1 MAPRYFQGRSV
12 TGQVMVSSA
21 RTFADVVEKFRV
33 CQSLPITRAAFL
45 ALPERERNAAKQ
57 VPYFTPACFTDD
69 PSPRDY
75 SHATLCNLIFLDI
88 DPEKVKREGK
98 WVETGRCPA
107 APFVNDPQSLYTA
120 LQGFNF
126 AAHTTA
132 SSTPEKP
139 RMRIVVDAEAIPLHL
154 YAKAVA
160 TVGMLLGLASVTT
173 ESKVA
178 VQPMFLPTLFAD
190 STGDDE
196 PLIAH
201 RTDARAFTV
210 EDIADEVPDEF
221 ADPQQASQRASAVC
235 YGSDA
240 LFFLRAPVPE
250 ITLAIAR
257 EALFSV
263 DADCSYHEWLECGM
277 ALRHQFSPRLAEEAF
292 ALFNDWSAQGNKYS
306 SEKETRA
313 KWDSVRPTAVGRMP
327 VTIRSLLHRAQQS
340 GWDGKKVKDTGFKLA
355 VQWMDEAESVTDL
368 LENGVAK
375 ILAVPLLSSIQEG
388 MLVSQLCTTAKK
400 RWLYTVTRADVRKD
414 MDRLKEEMRSM
425 ERSKEKVKEP
435 LWAKGVCYVSA
446 ADEFYRHRT
455 GERYKEKSFNNSYGV
470 HLLPAEKQLKEMG
483 TAVTAASL
491 STPAVEPSKYA
502 LNHLN
507 IPKLYDYA
515 YDPSQ
520 PMEMVFVDRG
530 KKFLNIYIPTY
541 PELDYAHATAAGT
554 LFQKH
559 LGHLIAEP
567 ENRAILCDFLAS
579 QVQFPGK
586 KIRWAV
592 LLQSVEGAGK
602 TYLAEVMKA
611 VLGIEHVKIIDGSAV
626 KSGFNEW
633 AFGHQLVVM
642 EEIRVQGSSKHEIM
656 NTLKPLITN
665 DDISVNEKFR
675 NNRQTA
681 NISNYL
687 MFTNHHDALALTPG
701 DRRYFVVKSPL
712 QSKEQVKALG
722 ENYFRVLFNFLG
734 EHPGAMRA
742 YLNDWEI
749 SSDFS
754 ADGHAPRTKYISE
767 LINDSASDL
776 MAAVRSALLEGD
788 HPLVQFDIVSAKVLK
803 DMIQNDAGLRVSD
816 QHLAQVLRDEG
827 MHQVGRHSFG
837 DERHYLWA
845 RAGVNGSAVETAGRR
860 LKDGAKHLCMEI
872 LF

>member
-1 MAPRYFQGRSV
+1 MPRYFQGKSV
-12 TGQVMVSSA
+12 QGQVSA
-21 RTFADVVEKFRV
+21 STARDFSDVVERFRI
-33 CQSLPITRAAFL
+33 CQSLPITRNAFL
-45 ALPERERNAAKQ
+45 QLPKARRNELKQ
-57 VPYFTPACFTDD
+57 VPFFVPAVFRAD
-69 PSPRDY
+69 PADRRY
-75 SHATLCNLIFLDI
+75 ENATVCNLVFLDL
-88 DPEKVKREGK
+88 DESKD
-98 WVETGRCPA
+98 GRCAA
-107 APFVNDPQSLYTA
+107 APFVSNPASLYTA
-120 LQGFNF
+120 LEGFNF

-160 TVGMLLGLASVTT
+160 TVGMLLGLSSVTT

-190 STGDDE
+190 STDNDQ

-221 ADPQQASQRASAVC
+221 AAPQPR
-235 YGSDA
+235 YGDSHIGTDCRGADA

-250 ITLAIAR
+250 ISLAIAE
-257 EALFSV
+257 EALQSV
-263 DADCSYHEWLECGM
+263 DPDCSYHEWLECAA
-277 ALRHQFSPRLAEEAF
+277 ALRHQFSPHRAEEAYE
-292 ALFNDWSAQGNKYS
+292 LFDTWSAQGQKYTNADDT
-306 SEKETRA
+306 KA
-313 KWDSVRPTAVGRMP
+313 KWDSLRPTPVGRMP
-327 VTIRSLLHRAQQS
+327 VTIRSLLMRAVQS
-340 GWDGKKVKDTGFKLA
+340 GWDDKKVKDRSFTTALQWIEKAENITQLMEQG
-355 VQWMDEAESVTDL
+355 VQM
-368 LENGVAK
+368 
-375 ILAVPLLSSIQEG
+375 ILATPLLSATQEG
-388 MLVSQLCTTAKK
+388 VLLHELSKEAKK
-400 RWLYTVTRADVRKD
+400 RFAYTMSVVDLRKD
-414 MDRLKEEMRSM
+414 LSRIKAEIRSR
-425 ERSKEKVKEP
+425 ERSVEKVKEP

-446 ADEFYRHRT
+446 ANQFFRHRT
-455 GERYKEKSFNNSYGV
+455 GERYTTESFNNSYGV
-470 HLLPAEKQLKEMG
+470 HLLPTEEHLKEMG
-483 TAVTAASL
+483 TPVNPATLAKPMVDPAS
-491 STPAVEPSKYA
+491 YA
-502 LNHLN
+502 LNYLK

-520 PMEMVFVDRG
+520 PMEMVFVNRG
-530 KKFLNIYIPTY
+530 KRFLNIYIPTY
-541 PELDYAHATAAGT
+541 PELDHAHAAAAGT

-567 ENRAILCDFLAS
+567 ENRATLCDFLAFN
-579 QVQFPGK
+579 VQSPGR

-626 KSGFNEW
+626 KSGFNDW

-642 EEIRVQGSSKHEIM
+642 EEIRVAGSSKHEIM

-722 ENYFRVLFNFLG
+722 DAYYPALFNAMRD
-734 EHPGAMRA
+734 HPGAMRA
-742 YLNDWEI
+742 YLSEWEI
-749 SSDFS
+749 SSSFS
-754 ADGHAPRTKYISE
+754 PDGHAPRTKYVTE
-767 LINDSASDL
+767 LIHDSASDL
-776 MAAVRSALLEGD
+776 CAAVRRALLEGD

-803 DMIQNDAGLRVSD
+803 DMVMTEDGLRVSD

-827 MHQVGRHSFG
+827 MHQIGRHSFG
-837 DERHYLWA
+837 EERHYLWV
-845 RAGVNGSAVETAGRR
+845 RQGVNGNAVDLAGDR
-860 LKDGAKHLCMEI
+860 LKRGLKNMCMELI
-872 LF
+872 FPS